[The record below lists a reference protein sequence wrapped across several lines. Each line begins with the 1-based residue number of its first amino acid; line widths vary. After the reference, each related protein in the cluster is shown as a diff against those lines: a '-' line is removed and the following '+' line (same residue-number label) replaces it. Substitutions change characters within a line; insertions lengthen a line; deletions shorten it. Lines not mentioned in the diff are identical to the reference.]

1 MAAGV
6 RSYVSAWMAIAI
18 LVFAAPAFA
27 QGEAIVQGQLRTSA
41 DGSPLPGAT
50 ITLDAGT
57 PIQPRQ
63 VITDGDGRFVF
74 ARVQPGDY
82 AVSAALAGFESRS
95 VRVAIEPREVRTLAL
110 SLDVARVNVAVNVT
124 ADTSALTSTHSPSS
138 TVLTAD
144 RIDALPAFQRL
155 SLPDAIVTSAPGM
168 IRGHDDFVHIR
179 GHEIAL
185 NPLIN
190 GVSFWENAHAVFS
203 AGLSPE
209 IVETANVMTGGF
221 PAEYGNRFG
230 GVVDI
235 VTKSGLRMTDRGSVA
250 FSAGT
255 AARRQLLAD
264 VGGRRGGF
272 GYYLFGDTFKSD
284 RFLSPPDPRAIHDS
298 ARGGHFF
305 TRLDS
310 NRQHAGSFSAIVM
323 ADGTNL
329 EIPNTPVDVEL
340 RPLAQAD
347 QHARQQTAM
356 LAWTRVWSDST
367 VVNASA
373 YERWSRLRLRPATGP
388 LTVQADLTRELTTLG
403 GKVDLT
409 RLSGRHAFKFGVD
422 AVNLRPDEDLFYN
435 YDGYRELAHVLELP
449 HIHITDQVIQFSG
462 SDSGG
467 QVSVYAQDIVQLGQR
482 MTLDAGL
489 RVDRYSL
496 VIEDTHLSPRLNLAV
511 RAGGGA
517 VLHASYNHFFVPP
530 AVEGV
535 LSSSAGLTS
544 AIREIGIALPALQP
558 TIEDQFEAGGSA
570 PVGPVQLAVTGYFR
584 ATDNPVHTT
593 VWPDSR
599 IYSYASFDRARAYGL
614 EAKAELT
621 GLSQHGVTGY
631 LNYALGRVDFYNP
644 VTGGFITEAEH
655 LTESERFPAPM
666 DQTHTLTAGAT
677 WRHARSG
684 VLAGLMME
692 YGSGTPIGHGGD
704 HVHVEGEADHADP
717 AGAVEEGGR
726 VPGHFMAGAS
736 LGIDFL
742 RDARRRSRFGLRLD
756 VENLT
761 NKVYVIAQ
769 DSAFSPAQFS
779 IPRLASLTVRV
790 QF

>member
-1 MAAGV
+1 MAEGF
-6 RSYVSAWMAIAI
+6 RPYGFAWMAIAI
-18 LVFAAPAFA
+18 LVLAAPAFA
-27 QGEAIVQGQLRTSA
+27 QGDAIVQGRLRTSG
-41 DGSPLPGAT
+41 DGSSLPGAT
-50 ITLDAGT
+50 VTLDSGSPGQT
-57 PIQPRQ
+57 RQ

-74 ARVQPGDY
+74 ARVQPGVY
-82 AVSAALAGFESRS
+82 VVSAALAGFERRS
-95 VRVAIEPREVRTLAL
+95 VRVAIEPREVRAIAL
-110 SLDVARVNVAVNVT
+110 SLDVGRVNVAVDVT
-124 ADTSALTSTHSPSS
+124 AEPSTTTSTHSPSS
-138 TVLTAD
+138 TMLMSE
-144 RIDALPAFQRL
+144 RIDALPVFQRL

-190 GVSFWENAHAVFS
+190 GVSFWENTHAVFS

-235 VTKSGLRMTDRGSVA
+235 VTKSGLRTTERGSVA
-250 FSAGT
+250 FGGGSAK
-255 AARRQLLAD
+255 RRQLAAD

-272 GYYLFGDTFKSD
+272 GYYLFGDSFESH
-284 RFLSPPDPRAIHDS
+284 RFLGPPDPEAIHDS
-298 ARGGHFF
+298 ARGGHLFARF
-305 TRLDS
+305 DT
-310 NRQHAGSFSAIVM
+310 NRQRAGSFSAIIM

-329 EIPNTPVDVEL
+329 EIPNTPVDIEL
-340 RPLAQAD
+340 RPLAQAR
-347 QHARQQTAM
+347 QRARQQTATFG
-356 LAWTRVWSDST
+356 WTRGWSDST
-367 VVNASA
+367 VLNVST
-373 YERWSRLRLRPATGP
+373 YERWSRLRLLPAAGP
-388 LTVQADLTRELTTLG
+388 LTARADLTRELTTLG

-409 RLSGRHAFKFGVD
+409 RLSGRHTFKFGADV
-422 AVNLRPDEDLFYN
+422 VNLRPDEDLFYN
-435 YDGYRELAHVLELP
+435 YDGYRALAHVLDLP
-449 HIHITDQVIQFSG
+449 HIHITNQTIQFSG

-467 QVSVYAQDIVQLGQR
+467 QVSAYAQDTVQLGQR
-482 MTLDAGL
+482 VTLDAGL
-489 RVDRYSL
+489 RLDRYSL
-496 VIEDTHLSPRLNLAV
+496 VIEDTHVSPRLNLAV
-511 RAGGGA
+511 RARGNA

-544 AIREIGIALPALQP
+544 SIREIGVALPALQP
-558 TIEDQFEAGGSA
+558 TVENQFEVGGSA
-570 PVGPVQLAVTGYFR
+570 PAGPVQLALTGYFR

-614 EAKAELT
+614 EAKAELV
-621 GLSQHGVTGY
+621 GMQKHGVTGY

-655 LTESERFPAPM
+655 LTESQRFAAPM

-684 VLAGLMME
+684 VLAGLTME
-692 YGSGTPIGHGGD
+692 YGSGTPIGHGGAHEHD
-704 HVHVEGEADHADP
+704 AGEADHADAE
-717 AGAVEEGGR
+717 AGEGGR
-726 VPGHFMAGAS
+726 VPGHFTAGVS
-736 LGIDFL
+736 LGIDLL
-742 RDARRRSRFGLRLD
+742 RDAGRRSRLNLRLD
-756 VENLT
+756 VENLA

-769 DSAFSPAQFS
+769 DSVFSPAQFS
-779 IPRLASLTVRV
+779 IPRLISLTARV
-790 QF
+790 GF